1 MYIVKWKSKKL
12 ISGNNRTYYSKAET
26 YFKEFED
33 KDEALALYNK
43 LLNSDSKNYIRT
55 NVEFINTDKNVVNE
69 TIRLITENE
78 ILMEMANLS
87 PKRTHLQATIW
98 SDNNGVSR
106 NKKDKQPR
114 VKIETSNSEVSV
126 SIEKEPRILAQTKNI
141 KQSDMKKIKDAM
153 KYVGRNY
160 DLFLKHYNSSNDI
173 FDDYDLFKALAE
185 RGDYTL

>member
-26 YFKEFED
+26 YFKEFKN
-33 KDEALALYNK
+33 KDEALALYDK
-43 LLNSDSKNYIRT
+43 LLNSESKNYIRT
-55 NVEFINTDKNVVNE
+55 DIQLINTNKDVVNE

-106 NKKDKQPR
+106 NKKDKQL
-114 VKIETSNSEVSV
+114 IE
-126 SIEKEPRILAQTKNI
+126 I
-141 KQSDMKKIKDAM
+141 
-153 KYVGRNY
+153 
-160 DLFLKHYNSSNDI
+160 
-173 FDDYDLFKALAE
+173 
-185 RGDYTL
+185 

>member
-12 ISGNNRTYYSKAET
+12 ISGNNRTYYSKPET
-26 YFKEFED
+26 YFKEFENEED
-33 KDEALALYNK
+33 AIQLYNK
-43 LLNSDSKNYIRT
+43 LLNSESKNYIRSDIKL
-55 NVEFINTDKNVVNE
+55 INTNKDVVEE

-78 ILMEMANLS
+78 ILIEMANIDTKGS
-87 PKRTHLQATIW
+87 HLQADIW
-98 SDNNGVSR
+98 SDHNGISR

-114 VKIETSNSEVSV
+114 VKIGTSNSEVSV
-126 SIEKEPRILAQTKNI
+126 SIEKEPKILAQTKNI

-160 DLFLKHYNSSNDI
+160 DLFLKHYNDTNNEFRDI
-173 FDDYDLFKALAE
+173 DLFKALAE

>member
-43 LLNSDSKNYIRT
+43 LLNGDSKNYIRT
-55 NVEFINTDKNVVNE
+55 NIVFINTDKNVVDE

-78 ILMEMANLS
+78 ILMEMANIDTKGS
-87 PKRTHLQATIW
+87 HLQADIW
-98 SDNNGVSR
+98 SDHNGISR

-114 VKIETSNSEVSV
+114 VKIGTSDSEVSV
-126 SIEKEPRILAQTKNI
+126 SIEKEPKILAQTKNI
-141 KQSDMKKIKDAM
+141 KQSDMKKIKEAM

-160 DLFLKHYNSSNDI
+160 DLFLKHYNDI
-173 FDDYDLFKALAE
+173 NNEFRDIDLFKALAE